1 MSLSKYLLP
10 VFSAAGLS
18 LACISRA
25 QLSPP
30 TSASAST
37 SAPLPV
43 PLRALIVGGGASPSQ
58 SQAGIESNA
67 RYLGSL
73 LLGAQGTRLLWN
85 NGLRN
90 AATVASVPAN
100 RDAYQAQLAFAFA
113 FRDDWPREV
122 ISFRAP
128 RLPRLDGAVSA
139 GGVQREIASLGRSL
153 GAGETALLYFTGHG
167 SPGSDPSLASRIAA
181 SVTARSGTE
190 EGEDDFENTL
200 YWMWGG
206 RTLSV
211 RALAPLLKA
220 VPTRNPLVLVMVQ
233 CHAGGFANLMFQGGD
248 PEQPLEARDLC
259 GFFASTAQRMSSGCT
274 ASMDEAGSEDFTT
287 HFFAALSGRGRGQ
300 RAVLES
306 DFNQDGRTSMLEAFA
321 YANLHDRSI
330 DVPTCTSK
338 EFLLRAF
345 PPEPNWYRAPF
356 SPLYARA
363 APWQQATLRG
373 LSRHLN
379 LSGEDRLRT
388 ARRSAHRLARNV
400 EEGARSDDFA
410 WSKDILA
417 RAATLR
423 RALERRQPRLRE
435 ADGSAGFA
443 RARTDAHKYLQAR
456 PELWR
461 DLARDI
467 ERESAGLEA
476 DEVRE
481 AMLLRFVDAGLT
493 LVAEQKLA
501 QSGSAEQK
509 AAFARLRASE
519 GRSLFAPS

>member
-1 MSLSKYLLP
+1 MSLSKYLPLA
-10 VFSAAGLS
+10 FSVAPLTF
-18 LACISRA
+18 ACISRA
-25 QLSPP
+25 QM
-30 TSASAST
+30 SAPVSAPAST
-37 SAPLPV
+37 YAPLPV

-73 LLGAQGTRLLWN
+73 LPRARGARLLWN
-85 NGLRN
+85 NGLRH
-90 AATVASVPAN
+90 AATVASVSDN
-100 RDAYQAQLAFAFA
+100 RDAYRAHLALAFALGE
-113 FRDDWPREV
+113 DWPREV

-128 RLPRLDGAVSA
+128 KLPRLDGGVSQSSV
-139 GGVQREIASLGRSL
+139 GREIASLGRSL

-167 SPGSDPSLASRIAA
+167 SPGSNPSLASRIESSITGRAG
-181 SVTARSGTE
+181 SR
-190 EGEDDFENTL
+190 EGEEDFENTL
-200 YWMWGG
+200 YWMWGN
-206 RTLSV
+206 RPLSV
-211 RALAPLLKA
+211 RALAPMLQA
-220 VPTRNPLVLVMVQ
+220 IPARNPLVVVMVQ
-233 CHAGGFANLMFQGGD
+233 CHAGGFANLMFQNGD
-248 PEQPLEARDLC
+248 HEQPLEARDLC

-306 DFNQDGRTSMLEAFA
+306 DFDRNGRTSMLEAFA

-338 EFLLRAF
+338 EFLMRTF
-345 PPEPNWYRAPF
+345 PPQASWYRTPF
-356 SPLYARA
+356 SALYARA

-373 LSRHLN
+373 LSRELN

-388 ARRSAHRLARNV
+388 ARRSARRLAQNV
-400 EEGARSDDFA
+400 EAGESEDFA
-410 WSKDILA
+410 WSKGL
-417 RAATLR
+417 L
-423 RALERRQPRLRE
+423 
-435 ADGSAGFA
+435 A
-443 RARTDAHKYLQAR
+443 RARTLRYTLERREPRLERVDRSAGFSRARTNALKYLQAR

-467 ERESAGLEA
+467 ERESTGLEA
-476 DEVRE
+476 GEVRE
-481 AMLLRFVDAGLT
+481 AMLSRFVDAGLT

-501 QSGSAEQK
+501 QSGTPEQK

-519 GRSLFAPS
+519 GRSLFATR